1 MKALCCS
8 LLLLLIWS
16 SNISAQ
22 TPYFQNKMIRVV
34 VGYPAGSAHDQ
45 WARLVASQ
53 LPKYIPGNPATVV
66 QIMTG
71 AGSMVAANH
80 VYNVAKPDGLTIG
93 VINAALYLDQLLKR
107 KEVQFDWPK
116 FTWVG
121 SAAPTNALLY
131 MWANAPYNTI
141 HEVRSA
147 TVPPKC
153 GVTGT
158 GNTGY
163 YFPKLLE
170 QAIGAKF
177 TLVTGYQGGAEI
189 ELAVERGE
197 VHCRA
202 FSVQV
207 FFGREPFN
215 TWRSKGLVRVLVQT
229 GKKRDARLPDT
240 PLLTEL
246 MDQYQTTDAIRRLAN
261 VLLGSGG
268 FGSAPMIA
276 SPATPAEQV
285 KLLRAGYAKALNDPD
300 LIGEAKRK
308 GLEPVL
314 LHGDELEAL
323 AKEVMVQPPEVI
335 GWMRK
340 VMGE

>member
-1 MKALCCS
+1 MKKISFWLLGFVLCYS
-8 LLLLLIWS
+8 TVA
-16 SNISAQ
+16 AQ
-22 TPYFQNKMIRVV
+22 TPYYQGKTIRLV
-34 VGYPAGSAHDQ
+34 VGYPAGSAHDI
-45 WARLVASQ
+45 WARLIAPQ
-53 LPKYIPGNPATVV
+53 LTKHIPGNPATVV

-71 AGSMVAANH
+71 AGSMTAANY
-80 VYNVAKPDGLTIG
+80 VYNIAKPDGSTIG
-93 VINAALYLDQLLKR
+93 VINAALYFEQLQKR
-107 KEVQFDWPK
+107 PEVQFDWPK

-121 SAAPTNALLY
+121 SASPTNALLY
-131 MWANAPYNTI
+131 MWANTPYKTI
-141 HEVRSA
+141 HDVRNA
-147 TVPPKC
+147 AVPPKC

-170 QAIGAKF
+170 QAIGTKF

-215 TWRSKGLVRVLVQT
+215 TWRSKNLVRVLVQT
-229 GKKRDARLPDT
+229 GKKRDPRLGDT

-246 MDQYQTTDAIRRLAN
+246 MDQYRTTEANRRLAT
-261 VLLGSGG
+261 VLLGSGE
-268 FGSAPMIA
+268 FGSAPMLA
-276 SPATPAEQV
+276 SPGTPGEQV
-285 KLLRAGYAKALNDPD
+285 KLLRAGYAKGLASPD
-300 LIGEAKRK
+300 LIAEANKR
-308 GLEPVL
+308 GLEPEL
-314 LHGDELEAL
+314 ISGQELESL

-335 GWMRK
+335 GLMKK